1 MRTTT
6 RPLTVDDAA
15 LLERATLDNVNWRE
29 ERFTLEDVRLRP
41 ELAHYTRLVPARG
54 DFGVVLELD
63 GRPAGL
69 AWAVLLPRDDPG
81 YGYVDEHTP
90 ELSLWVRSEHRGDG
104 LGRRLL
110 RSLLEEAA
118 RRRLAA
124 VTLSVEERN
133 TVARHLYEQE
143 GFTPVAGREANGVM
157 VWLLPARRR
166 RASRGT

>member
-6 RPLTVDDAA
+6 RPLTVTDAA
-15 LLERATLDNVNWRE
+15 LLERATLDNVNWQE
-29 ERFTLEDVRLRP
+29 ERFTLDDVRLRP
-41 ELAHYTRLVPARG
+41 ELAHYTRLVPERG

-69 AWAVLLPRDDPG
+69 AWALLLPRDDPG

-90 ELSLWVRSEHRGDG
+90 ELSLWVRREHRGLG

-110 RSLLEEAA
+110 RLLLEEAA

-124 VTLSVEERN
+124 VTLSVEEGN
-133 TVARHLYEQE
+133 TAARHLYAQE
-143 GFTPVAGREANGVM
+143 GFTAVPGREADGVM
-157 VWLLPARRR
+157 VWSLPARRG
-166 RASRGT
+166 RAGRGT